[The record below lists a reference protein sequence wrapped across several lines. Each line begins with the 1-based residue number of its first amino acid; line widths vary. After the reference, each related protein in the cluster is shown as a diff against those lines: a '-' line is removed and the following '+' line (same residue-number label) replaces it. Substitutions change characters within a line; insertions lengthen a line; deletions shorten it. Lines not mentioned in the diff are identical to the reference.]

1 MFLNITHFLFKKRRY
16 KTLYSF
22 LEPIYQIFQR
32 DYEWLHKIEENVR
45 NMTDINELDQR
56 TFEIIREYL
65 FTQIS
70 DLETY
75 IAQVKRTKINEY
87 HLDYYRQSL
96 DLLIKYK
103 NNINDL
109 EKAELPNLLYFYSD
123 VRSASNGY
131 VNTKQEET

>member
-1 MFLNITHFLFKKRRY
+1 
-16 KTLYSF
+16 
-22 LEPIYQIFQR
+22 
-32 DYEWLHKIEENVR
+32 
-45 NMTDINELDQR
+45 MTDINELDQR